1 MPDPN
6 SLVRILKLLLKDPH
20 QSVSSAALTFVP
32 TLVTHLRN
40 NLDPQS
46 DLVHAVKSIV
56 TTLLP
61 IILERCGDSKD
72 RIRESAAS
80 ALEEIGRAAIDSSPN
95 QLGSSLRAKASEGP
109 LELFEGLVRESGLM
123 GKSAKIREQVS
134 EMKSIQLRGRCRP
147 DQTMLLFHLRRHVVP
162 YLPSASTMPSSP
174 SRPSCHLSWIC

>member
-1 MPDPN
+1 MR
-6 SLVRILKLLLKDPH
+6 VLKLLLKDPH

-46 DLVHAVKSIV
+46 DLVHAVRSIV
-56 TTLLP
+56 TTLLT

-72 RIRESAAS
+72 RIRESAAR
-80 ALEEIGRAAIDSSPN
+80 ALEEIGRAAIDASPN

-134 EMKSIQLRGRCRP
+134 EVKHSATRSLWA
-147 DQTMLLFHLRRHVVP
+147 DQAMLLFHLRRHVVP
-162 YLPSASTMPSSP
+162 YLPSASTMPSSL